1 MFTTTREIIN
11 SNKLVPAFNFST
23 PEVARAIVSACAELN
38 APVILQTSEKEAEF
52 LAYEIAGAVAR
63 HYGNSFNTSV
73 SLQLDHLKDLE
84 SVDNV
89 DLGAFGY
96 SSVML
101 DLEGSSF
108 EDSISQILRFKKTHP
123 TLLIEA
129 NLEYFDRASE
139 YTEKSGIDL
148 LAPEIHNFVEI
159 DSLANVAE
167 TTMVP
172 LVLHGCSKKT
182 DEEIKEAVKLGI
194 RKVNFN
200 TELRFSWL
208 EAIRKKLSSD
218 EDLVKPYDLL
228 ALSEESVKSVVINKL
243 KILGF

>member
-1 MFTTTREIIN
+1 
-11 SNKLVPAFNFST
+11 
-23 PEVARAIVSACAELN
+23 
-38 APVILQTSEKEAEF
+38 
-52 LAYEIAGAVAR
+52 
-63 HYGNSFNTSV
+63 
-73 SLQLDHLKDLE
+73 
-84 SVDNV
+84 
-89 DLGAFGY
+89 
-96 SSVML
+96 
-101 DLEGSSF
+101 
-108 EDSISQILRFKKTHP
+108 
-123 TLLIEA
+123 
-129 NLEYFDRASE
+129 
-139 YTEKSGIDL
+139 
-148 LAPEIHNFVEI
+148 
-159 DSLANVAE
+159 
-167 TTMVP
+167 MVP